1 MAKGKGVGQGLGQK
15 DGTRL
20 KGQWD
25 EVGPWVKGGKGLGH
39 GGDSD
44 ITPEIFLG
52 VFYDNL
58 MLIRKGCW
66 SNKCL
71 LFDILSS
78 DLDLPHILNH
88 IF

>member
-44 ITPEIFLG
+44 ITQK
-52 VFYDNL
+52 Y
-58 MLIRKGCW
+58 
-66 SNKCL
+66 S
-71 LFDILSS
+71 
-78 DLDLPHILNH
+78 
-88 IF
+88 